1 MNDNRIKAAIIIGGW
16 TLFGLFFAS
25 QTYLTQIYWGREAS
39 WSQALWVWL
48 PCGYSWAALTPGML
62 HLARRFPFAR
72 NDWLR
77 PLLIHFLAAVSVS
90 FVATAVYVVIRKLL
104 LWNDPTAAAPVKTF
118 EKLIISELY
127 SGVLIYTSV
136 IGISYA
142 LGYYRKY
149 RERELKAAQLE
160 SQLAQ
165 AQLDALR
172 KQLQPHFLFNTLN
185 TVSILI
191 DEDTKAARNML
202 VRLSD
207 LLRATLDRSK
217 AHEVSLKQ
225 ELEFIEGY
233 LEIERTRFQDRLTVE
248 MKIDP
253 KTLDARVPDLI
264 LQPIVENAIRH
275 GVAPRATAGLVEIRA
290 TRLNG
295 SLRLEVRDNGKG
307 LATGDGG
314 TAESE
319 AGKSSDDKSGVGIA
333 NTRAR
338 LAQLYGRDHDFEM
351 RNVAGGGL
359 TVNITIPFRTESSA
373 PVKAEGVK
381 AEGSKKDEVSRPDR

>member
-1 MNDNRIKAAIIIGGW
+1 MLRRSVKNGGRTAAIVVAGW

-25 QTYLTQIYWGREAS
+25 QTYMTQVYWGREAS
-39 WSQALWVWL
+39 WAEVLWVWM
-48 PCGYSWAALTPGML
+48 PCGYSWAALTPAML
-62 HLARRFPFAR
+62 YLARRFHFKR
-72 NDWLR
+72 GDWLR
-77 PLLIHFLAAVSVS
+77 PLLIHSLAAVASS
-90 FVATAVYVVIRKLL
+90 FAATVVYVLLRKLL
-104 LWNDPTAAAPVKTF
+104 LWNDPMAASPVASFKR
-118 EKLIISELY
+118 LIVSELHA
-127 SGVLIYTSV
+127 GILIYVAV

-160 SQLAQ
+160 SQLAL
-165 AQLDALR
+165 ARLDALR

-191 DEDTKAARNML
+191 DEDTKAARDML

-217 AHEVSLKQ
+217 SHEVSLRQ
-225 ELEFIEGY
+225 EIEFIEGY

-248 MKIDP
+248 MEIDP
-253 KTLDARVPDLI
+253 RSLDARVPDLI

-275 GVAPRATAGLVEIRA
+275 GIAPRAEAGVIGIRA
-290 TRLNG
+290 ERLNG
-295 SLRLEVRDNGKG
+295 SLRLEVRDNGTGLRDGAHEGGKG
-307 LATGDGG
+307 
-314 TAESE
+314 
-319 AGKSSDDKSGVGIA
+319 GVGIA

-338 LAQLYGRDHDFEM
+338 LAQLYGAGHSFEM

-359 TVNITIPFRTESSA
+359 LVNITIPFH
-373 PVKAEGVK
+373 AEG
-381 AEGSKKDEVSRPDR
+381 AEEDEDSRPDR

>member
-1 MNDNRIKAAIIIGGW
+1 MIKQGGKKDARIKAIIIVAGW

-25 QTYLTQIYWGREAS
+25 QSYMTQVYWGREAS
-39 WSQALWVWL
+39 WAEVLWVWM
-48 PCGYSWAALTPGML
+48 PCGYSWAALTPAML
-62 HLARRFPFAR
+62 YLARRFPFTR

-77 PLLIHFLAAVSVS
+77 PLLIHSLAAVASSV
-90 FVATAVYVVIRKLL
+90 FATAVYVLLRKLL
-104 LWNDPTAAAPVKTF
+104 LWNDPAASPIASFKRLMIGEIHAGILVY
-118 EKLIISELY
+118 I
-127 SGVLIYTSV
+127 SV

-149 RERELKAAQLE
+149 RERELKTAQLE

-165 AQLDALR
+165 ARLDALR

-191 DEDTKAARNML
+191 DEDTEAARNML

-217 AHEVSLKQ
+217 AHEVSLRQ
-225 ELEFIEGY
+225 EIEFIEGY

-248 MKIDP
+248 MEIDP
-253 KTLDARVPDLI
+253 GALEARVPDLI

-275 GVAPRATAGLVEIRA
+275 GVAPRSRAGVIGIRA
-290 TRLNG
+290 ERLNG
-295 SLRLEVRDNGKG
+295 SLRLEVRDNGGG
-307 LATGDGG
+307 LRGEGEKTGNG
-314 TAESE
+314 
-319 AGKSSDDKSGVGIA
+319 GVGIA

-338 LAQLYGRDHDFEM
+338 LAHMYGADHRFEM
-351 RNVAGGGL
+351 GDLAGGGL
-359 TVNITIPFRTESSA
+359 LVNITIPFHTDTPAE
-373 PVKAEGVK
+373 AEGPK
-381 AEGSKKDEVSRPDR
+381 EDEDSRSHR